1 MSEIRKPAYII
12 TKRDTENRTT
22 VKIEVF
28 RKSQW
33 TDNPADEFEYRVRI
47 DRIWY
52 GGKHGKMTFLDG
64 DGVMALVRQTLVA
77 GGIT

>member
-1 MSEIRKPAYII
+1 MSEIRKPAY
-12 TKRDTENRTT
+12 TVTGRDSRNKATSR
-22 VKIEVF
+22 IEVF
-28 RKSQW
+28 LKSQW

-52 GGKHGKMTFLDG
+52 GGKHGQMTFLDA
-64 DGVMALVRQTLVA
+64 DGVMALVRQILVT